1 MLIQNR
7 YIIVLRLWVFK
18 FSNMFVPKEFTKQLK
33 TQDYILDPIDVN
45 LSSSICNEE
54 QIKDL
59 TNEND

>member
-1 MLIQNR
+1 
-7 YIIVLRLWVFK
+7 
-18 FSNMFVPKEFTKQLK
+18 MFVPKEFTKQLK